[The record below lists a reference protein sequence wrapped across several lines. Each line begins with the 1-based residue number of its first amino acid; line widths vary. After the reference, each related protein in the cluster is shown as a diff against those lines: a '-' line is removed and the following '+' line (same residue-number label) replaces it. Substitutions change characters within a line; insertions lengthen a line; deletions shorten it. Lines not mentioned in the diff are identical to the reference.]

1 MTTKNS
7 QQQGGDNAIAAL
19 PIVLPLAAIAGAG
32 FSLPLLSAPTAF
44 PSALLI
50 PIGIWWV
57 VVIFSGRSRLRRAQ
71 ARATFHG
78 ALPSAARAYLPA
90 WQQVAFAV
98 CIAISTLLGRGAA
111 GGRLGAT
118 AAVIAAFCLAMAI
131 RNAYAKRAG
140 ELERDADA
148 RTKSSTAYE
157 RLTPNGRVPHDE
169 WGMLFAHMGLGEKFR
184 MVGIEPLAGGDARV
198 LFRQAPGTT
207 PAQLQ
212 SLTEAIGTHW
222 NIPHVGEVQR
232 DYSRDVSYVIA
243 SLNTPMQIEPE
254 DEWN

>member
-7 QQQGGDNAIAAL
+7 QQQSGDSAIAAL

-32 FSLPLLSAPTAF
+32 FAIPLVSAPTVF
-44 PSALLI
+44 PSALMV
-50 PIGIWWV
+50 PIAIWWV
-57 VVIFSGRSRLRRAQ
+57 IIIFSGRARLRRAQ
-71 ARATFHG
+71 SRATFHG

-90 WQQVAFAV
+90 WQQIAFAV
-98 CIAISTLLGRGAA
+98 CIAISTVLSRLAV

-118 AAVIAAFCLAMAI
+118 AAIIAAFCLAMAI

-148 RTKSSTAYE
+148 RTKSRTAYE

-169 WGMLFAHMGLGEKFR
+169 WAMLFAHMGLGEKFR
-184 MVGIEPLAGGDARV
+184 MVGIEPLTGGDARV

-232 DYSRDVSYVIA
+232 DYDRDVSYVIA
-243 SLNTPMQIEPE
+243 SLNTPTQTEPE